1 MKEDVSVL
9 FSEEDIARRVRELGG
24 EVAAAFGGEEVCVLG
39 LMKGCLVFMADMMRV
54 IPNEM
59 TCHLLRTSSYR
70 LRSSPLSEE
79 GEGPLRT
86 DIVYTADIPY
96 EGRHILLLDDVIDT
110 GITLSFLLDHIW
122 ERKPRSLKVCTII
135 DKPGE
140 RKIAVEPDW
149 AAFTL
154 KEPLER
160 FIVGYGLDCEERYR
174 GLPYLGT
181 IPRRVPPVEGRKI
194 TLSSQS

>member
-1 MKEDVSVL
+1 MSDAVSIL
-9 FSEEDIARRVRELGG
+9 YPKEDIARRVEELGS
-24 EVAAAFGGEEVCVLG
+24 EVAGAFGSEEICILG
-39 LMKGCLVFMADMMRV
+39 VMKGCLVFMADMMRA
-54 IPNEM
+54 IPLEM
-59 TCHLLRTSSYR
+59 SCHFLRTSSM
-70 LRSSPLSEE
+70 LEA
-79 GEGPLRT
+79 GEGSLRT
-86 DIVYTADIPY
+86 DIVYTTDVPY

-122 ERKPRSLKVCTII
+122 EKNPRSLKVCTLI

-160 FIVGYGLDCEERYR
+160 FIVGYGLDCDERYR

-181 IPRRVPPVEGRKI
+181 IPRRVPPAEGRKI